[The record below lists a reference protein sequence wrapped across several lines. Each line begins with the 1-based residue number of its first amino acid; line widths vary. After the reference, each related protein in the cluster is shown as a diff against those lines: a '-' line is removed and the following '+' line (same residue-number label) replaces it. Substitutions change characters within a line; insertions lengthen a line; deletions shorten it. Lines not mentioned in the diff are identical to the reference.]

1 MASITLQNALADINA
16 HPDEP
21 FSIVYVSYDKNRP
34 NKRGRTISIENAIK
48 AGASHNTMLNQT
60 IGLRPAGNSAHI
72 HTAHIHSIVA
82 YNGQMVLI

>member
-1 MASITLQNALADINA
+1 MATITLQNALDDINA

-21 FSIVYVSYDKNRP
+21 FSVVYVSYDKSRKKN
-34 NKRGRTISIENAIK
+34 RGRIISIEQGIK
-48 AGASHNTMLNQT
+48 AGASHNTSLNQT

-82 YNGQMVLI
+82 YNGQMVMI